1 MSDTVASDSDDD
13 KPCEITQTWTRAD
26 VIKRLQSLFLDAKED
41 SIRLKCLELILE
53 NAPPEAKKEGPVPE
67 ALRRA
72 RERVEEEARRRHS
85 EPSPTAKSK
94 DGPPT

>member
-1 MSDTVASDSDDD
+1 MSDTVASDFDDD
-13 KPCEITQTWTRAD
+13 KPCEIPQTWTRAD
-26 VIKRLQSLFLDAKED
+26 VIRRLQSLFLDAKED

-53 NAPPEAKKEGPVPE
+53 NAPPEVKREEAMPA

-72 RERVEEEARRRHS
+72 RELAEEKAQAQRR